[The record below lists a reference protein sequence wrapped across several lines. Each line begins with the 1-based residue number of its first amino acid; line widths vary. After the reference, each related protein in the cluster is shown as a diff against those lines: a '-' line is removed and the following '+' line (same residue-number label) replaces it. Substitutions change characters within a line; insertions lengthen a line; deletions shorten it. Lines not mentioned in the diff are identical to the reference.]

1 MEDSRK
7 RTFRINLEDI
17 LGDNDRN
24 HESDSENIVDDS
36 IKSPKIPD
44 LNDTGAKTVHDDVD
58 LFITW
63 FRENALKTDF
73 DQLTARLI
81 IEKHL
86 SNPNLTGD
94 QRATLLEFK
103 NKLSININPEGQT
116 QSQRSPSMKNVAF
129 LSLLIVF
136 GIGLLYLVFE
146 HLTKAQDL
154 GLSLGEAQLKLVGV
168 AQTPPLEK
176 LPIDLLKIF
185 LEKDIERKDTTTMTD
200 ANLTS
205 ASIPE
210 ITKNASAAENTP
222 LSTDFERRSTETKR
236 YPPGT
241 DRADLSSPTPKYP
254 FEAEVVVSTPV
265 LSSPS
270 LDGVEVGFLE
280 AGAIALVV
288 GESGSFYRIS
298 SRDGRDGYILKQDV
312 AQANPRKERH
322 RDPNEPVSPFS
333 REAVDPNRRD

>member
-7 RTFRINLEDI
+7 KKFRINLEDI
-17 LGDNDRN
+17 LGDNDQNR
-24 HESDSENIVDDS
+24 ELDSENTSDDA
-36 IKSPKIPD
+36 INSPKSQE
-44 LNDTGAKTVHDDVD
+44 LNDAGAKTVHDDVD

-63 FRENALKTDF
+63 FRENALRTDF

-81 IEKHL
+81 LEKHL
-86 SNPNLTGD
+86 SNPNLTDD

-103 NKLSININPEGQT
+103 NKLSINSEKQT
-116 QSQRSPSMKNVAF
+116 KSLKSLNLKKVA
-129 LSLLIVF
+129 LICLLTVF
-136 GIGLLYLVFE
+136 GIGLLYLLNE
-146 HLTKAQDL
+146 HLTKTEDL
-154 GLSLGEAQLKLVGV
+154 GLSLGEVRLKFVGV
-168 AQTPPLEK
+168 AQPPPLEK

-185 LEKDIERKDTTTMTD
+185 LEKDIERKDSTTMADT
-200 ANLTS
+200 NPSS

-210 ITKNASAAENTP
+210 IPKNASAVDNIP
-222 LSTDFERRSTETKR
+222 LSTDSERISGETKR
-236 YPPGT
+236 SPPGA
-241 DRADLSSPTPKYP
+241 DRADSGSPTPKYP

-298 SRDGRDGYILKQDV
+298 SRDGRDGFILKQDV
-312 AQANPRKERH
+312 SQANPKKERH